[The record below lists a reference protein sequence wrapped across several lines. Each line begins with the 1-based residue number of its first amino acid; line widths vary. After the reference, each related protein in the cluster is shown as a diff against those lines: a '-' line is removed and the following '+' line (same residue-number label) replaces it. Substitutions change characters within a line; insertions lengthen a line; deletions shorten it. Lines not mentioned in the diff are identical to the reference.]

1 MQVVS
6 KYKGA
11 LFVAC
16 EQEALPRFLAPD
28 EFAQASSGWYY
39 NMSSRVIEIKLP
51 KPAKENFSL
60 MVSTEH
66 FDLIGMENN
75 G

>member
-6 KYKGA
+6 KTKGA
-11 LFVAC
+11 LFVSC
-16 EQEALPRFLAPD
+16 DGQELTRYLVADDFHEA
-28 EFAQASSGWYY
+28 ESGWYY
-39 NMSSRVIEIKLP
+39 NMSSRVIEIKCR
-51 KPAKENFSL
+51 KPAKDDFT
-60 MVSTEH
+60 MVVSTKH